1 MPVGHGGPEM
11 APKPPFAR
19 RAPAEPWRASITVAG
34 DGAPRW
40 PPNPPSLVAPR
51 RSRGAPRSQ
60 SQVMGP
66 RDAPKPPFARRA
78 PVEPWRSSITLL
90 SLSAQHRAQQ
100 EMRGD
105 VDEQR
110 KEDEHAG
117 E

>member
-1 MPVGHGGPEM
+1 M
-11 APKPPFAR
+11 
-19 RAPAEPWRASITVAG
+19 
-34 DGAPRW
+34 GAPRW

-66 RDAPKPPFARRA
+66 RDGPQTPLRSSRPGGAVARLDHSRDGAPRWPNPANVRIA
-78 PVEPWRSSITLL
+78 PAKPWRSSITLL

-100 EMRGD
+100 DMRGD

-117 E
+117 EIERR

>member
-1 MPVGHGGPEM
+1 MG
-11 APKPPFAR
+11 APRWPPNPLFAR
-19 RAPAEPWRASITVAG
+19 RPPAEPWRASITVAG

-66 RDAPKPPFARRA
+66 RDAPPNVRISPA
-78 PVEPWRSSITLL
+78 EPWRSSITLL

-117 E
+117 EIE

>member
-19 RAPAEPWRASITVAG
+19 RAPAAPSRAPLTVAG

-51 RSRGAPRSQ
+51 RRRGAPRSQ

-66 RDAPKPPFARRA
+66 RDGPQTPL
-78 PVEPWRSSITLL
+78 RSSRPGGAVARLDH
-90 SLSAQHRAQQ
+90 SRDGAPRWPNPAN
-100 EMRGD
+100 
-105 VDEQR
+105 V
-110 KEDEHAG
+110 
-117 E
+117 